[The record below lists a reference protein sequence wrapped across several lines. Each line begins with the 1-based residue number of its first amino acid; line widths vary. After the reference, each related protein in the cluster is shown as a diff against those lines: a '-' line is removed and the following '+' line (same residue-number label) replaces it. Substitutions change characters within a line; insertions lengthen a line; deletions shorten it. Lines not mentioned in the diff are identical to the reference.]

1 MKYILLC
8 LSILGL
14 SFGKL
19 EAQEAPKAKTKIY
32 LGYAFFMNYNLYS
45 WYQKPST
52 IENPL
57 SSSGQVLN
65 VLPGLG
71 VNFWVGD
78 VDHWMLSV
86 EGGIEY
92 LPFAL
97 DTDIYKG
104 MGALSIPIL
113 AKAQFPILKQKSLW
127 LMLHAGAGVQLL
139 HTDIYARPDVYQN
152 IANPFFTNIVGE
164 VGLHISTV
172 GRKRQHIREV
182 ELFFRAGGAPFG
194 AASFTTGLRLT
205 LWNRFGA

>member
-19 EAQEAPKAKTKIY
+19 SAQEAAKPKTKVY
-32 LGYAFFMNYNLYS
+32 LGYALFMNYNLYS

-52 IENPL
+52 IESPL

-71 VNFWVGD
+71 GNIWVGD
-78 VDHWMLSV
+78 VDHWIVSV

-92 LPFAL
+92 LPFAF
-97 DTDIYKG
+97 DTDNYKG
-104 MGALSIPIL
+104 LGALSIPIL
-113 AKAQFPILKQKSLW
+113 AKVQLPILKQKSLW
-127 LMLHAGAGVQLL
+127 LMLHAGTGVQLL
-139 HTDIYARPDVYQN
+139 HTDICARPDAYQN
-152 IANPFFTNIVGE
+152 AANPFFANIVGE
-164 VGLHISTV
+164 VGVHISTV
-172 GRKRQHIREV
+172 GYKRQHLREV
-182 ELFFRAGGAPFG
+182 ELFCRAGGGAFG

>member
-1 MKYILLC
+1 MKYILLY

-19 EAQEAPKAKTKIY
+19 HAQDAPKTKTKVSA
-32 LGYAFFMNYNLYS
+32 GYALFLNYNLYS
-45 WYQKPST
+45 WYQKPNT

-57 SSSGQVLN
+57 SSSGQIFN

-71 VNFWVGD
+71 LNLWVGD
-78 VDHWMLSV
+78 IDHWIISL

-113 AKAQFPILKQKSLW
+113 AKVQFPLAKQKSLW
-127 LMLHAGAGVQLL
+127 LMLHVGAGAQFL
-139 HTDIYARPDVYQN
+139 HTDIYARPDAYQN
-152 IANPFFTNIVGE
+152 AANPFFTSIVGE
-164 VGLHISTV
+164 VGVHISTV
-172 GRKRQHIREV
+172 GYKRQHIREV
-182 ELFFRAGGAPFG
+182 ELFFRAGAAPFG
-194 AASFTTGLRLT
+194 TASFNTGLRLT
-205 LWNRFGA
+205 LWNRF

>member
-8 LSILGL
+8 LSILSL

-19 EAQEAPKAKTKIY
+19 HAQETPKAKTKVH

-52 IENPL
+52 IESPL

-71 VNFWVGD
+71 LNFWIGD
-78 VDHWMLSV
+78 VDHWILSI
-86 EGGIEY
+86 EGGLEF

-97 DTDIYKG
+97 DIDNYKG
-104 MGALSIPIL
+104 LGALSIPIL

-127 LMLHAGAGVQLL
+127 LMLHVGAGAQLL
-139 HTDIYARPDVYQN
+139 HTDIYARPDAYQN
-152 IANPFFTNIVGE
+152 VANPFFTTIVGE
-164 VGLHISTV
+164 LGVHISTV
-172 GRKRQHIREV
+172 GYQRQHIREV
-182 ELFFRAGGAPFG
+182 ELFLRAGAAPFG
-194 AASFTTGLRLT
+194 AVSVTTGLRLT
-205 LWNRFGA
+205 LWNRFGG

>member
-8 LSILGL
+8 LFILGL

-19 EAQEAPKAKTKIY
+19 HAQEAPKPKSKIH
-32 LGYAFFMNYNLYS
+32 LGYALFLNYNLYS

-78 VDHWMLSV
+78 VDHWILSV

-139 HTDIYARPDVYQN
+139 HTDIYARPDVYS
-152 IANPFFTNIVGE
+152 IGFNPFFTTVVGE
-164 VGLHISTV
+164 VGLHISAV
-172 GRKRQHIREV
+172 GYQRQHIREV
-182 ELFFRAGGAPFG
+182 ELFLRAGAAPFG
-194 AASFTTGLRLT
+194 AVSFTTGLRLT
-205 LWNRFGA
+205 LWNRFGG

>member
-8 LSILGL
+8 LFILGL

-19 EAQEAPKAKTKIY
+19 HAQEAPKAKPKVY
-32 LGYAFFMNYNLYS
+32 AGYALFLNYNLYS
-45 WYQKPST
+45 WFQKPTT
-52 IENPL
+52 IERPL

-71 VNFWVGD
+71 LNLWVGD
-78 VDHWMLSV
+78 IDHWIVSI

-113 AKAQFPILKQKSLW
+113 AKAQFPVAKQKSLW
-127 LMLHAGAGVQLL
+127 LMLHVGAGAQLL
-139 HTDIYARPDVYQN
+139 YTDIYARPDVPSIVFN
-152 IANPFFTNIVGE
+152 RFFTSIVGE
-164 VGLHISTV
+164 VGVHISAV
-172 GRKRQHIREV
+172 GYKRQHIREV
-182 ELFFRAGGAPFG
+182 ELFFRAGAAPFG
-194 AASFTTGLRLT
+194 TASFTTGLRLT
-205 LWNRFGA
+205 FWNRFGK